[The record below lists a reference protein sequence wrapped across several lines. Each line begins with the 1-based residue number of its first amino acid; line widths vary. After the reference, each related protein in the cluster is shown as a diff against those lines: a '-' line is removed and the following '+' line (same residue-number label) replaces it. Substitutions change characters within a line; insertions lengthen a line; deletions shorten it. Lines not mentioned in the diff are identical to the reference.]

1 MKYGIIEQN
10 VITQTLRSNYIPE
23 EPYVEIPDEADIR
36 DFWDGETLTKAEPL
50 PPAVR
55 THFSRIEFRNR
66 FTSAEK
72 VALYT
77 AAETDV
83 MIKIF
88 LDDLSAAEYV
98 DVTDEDII
106 NHVAYIE
113 QLEIINS
120 ERTAEILA
128 VLSLPNL
135 TP

>member
-10 VITQTLRSNYIPE
+10 VITQTLQANYIPE
-23 EPYVEIPDEADIR
+23 EPYVEIPDEADVR

-55 THFSRIEFRNR
+55 THLSRIEFRNR

-77 AAETDV
+77 AAETNV
-83 MIKIF
+83 MIKVF

-98 DVTDEDII
+98 DVTDEDTIAGI
-106 NHVAYIE
+106 EYIE
-113 QLEIINS
+113 QIGIIS
-120 ERTAEILA
+120 GERKSDILA
-128 VLSLPNL
+128 TVLMDTNP
-135 TP
+135 

>member
-10 VITQTLRSNYIPE
+10 VITQTLQSNYIPE
-23 EPYVEIPDEADIR
+23 EPYVEIPDEADVR

-55 THFSRIEFRNR
+55 THFSRMEFRSR

-83 MIKIF
+83 MIKVF
-88 LDDLSAAEYV
+88 LDDLSSAEYV
-98 DVTDEDII
+98 DVTDEDTVTGIE
-106 NHVAYIE
+106 YIE
-113 QLEIINS
+113 QIGIIS
-120 ERTAEILA
+120 GERKSDILA
-128 VLSLPNL
+128 TAVMDANL
-135 TP
+135 